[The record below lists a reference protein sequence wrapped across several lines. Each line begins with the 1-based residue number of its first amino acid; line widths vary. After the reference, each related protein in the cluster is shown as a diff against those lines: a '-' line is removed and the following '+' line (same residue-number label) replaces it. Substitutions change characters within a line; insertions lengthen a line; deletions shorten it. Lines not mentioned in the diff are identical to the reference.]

1 MLTRWCSL
9 VVVLLVSNSA
19 FGKQNETDPNIHYF
33 HEGLVISPWELSL
46 NYGKNSIDENGYA
59 STVRNSLVLRAV
71 EGKNG
76 NDAIQL
82 KWKPKDIKTEWGGI
96 DKNILTAT
104 LTNTGGFIDLSSVK
118 ENAAIA
124 LDIMVLSP
132 PKELVDW
139 TIESE
144 WNWKQR
150 ASFPLKNVLKK
161 LPKKEWITVPIP
173 LKCFDGGSV
182 NFSKITSIMQLSTEG
197 KMEIVLGD
205 IRLSA
210 LPEGIGC

>member
-33 HEGLVISPWELSL
+33 HEGLVRSPWELSL

-161 LPKKEWITVPIP
+161 LPKKEWVTVPIP
-173 LKCFDGGSV
+173 LKCFNGGSV

>member
-19 FGKQNETDPNIHYF
+19 FGKQNETDANIHYF